1 MINNKF
7 LMKKPFNYVC
17 LLMISHALTSCS
29 DVDTESVSKQAQ
41 LEEAIPVSVLTAR
54 PFNMPISAETI
65 AQTEGAKEIEIR
77 PRVGGIVIER
87 LYTEGAL
94 VTKGQPLFL
103 IDPEPFQNILMELR
117 AEFLEQ
123 SIHVLRLK
131 REEDRQQKLYEK
143 DFVSLRA
150 YEGAVA
156 AHAIADAG
164 LRAAKARV
172 QQAELNLAYTT
183 VTAPINGVTGR
194 SEISEGALVAANNS
208 LLTTMTQLSP
218 IWVRFSFSDNELVRF
233 GGRLSEQNVQQVMV
247 ILPDG
252 SAYQE
257 KGQINFAAS
266 QIDPLLGTQQLRAT
280 FKNDEHRIL
289 PGQFVRVRVM
299 AGETSQVYIVPQVAV
314 MTSDLGRYV
323 YVVNDNNEAEVR
335 SIVVGDWVGKDWVV
349 LEGLKAGDRVI
360 TDNIIKLSP
369 DKIVEPQP
377 VQG

>member
-1 MINNKF
+1 
-7 LMKKPFNYVC
+7 MKKYFDC
-17 LLMISHALTSCS
+17 LCILIVSFILIACS
-29 DVDTESVSKQAQ
+29 NRDTESVSNNEQ
-41 LEEAIPVSVLTAR
+41 LEEAIPVSVLTVH

-77 PRVGGIVIER
+77 PRVGGIVIKR

-103 IDPEPFQNILMELR
+103 IDPEPFQNILTELR

-131 REEDRQQKLYEK
+131 REEGRQQKLYEK

-156 AHAIADAG
+156 EHAIADAA

-172 QQAELNLAYTT
+172 QQAELNLTYTT

-194 SEISEGALVAANNS
+194 SQVSEGALVAANNS

-218 IWVRFSFSDNELVRF
+218 IWIRFSFSDNELVRF
-233 GGRLSEQNVQQVMV
+233 GGRLNEQNVQQVMA

-257 KGQINFAAS
+257 NGQINFAAS

-289 PGQFVRVRVM
+289 PGQFVRVRVL

-323 YVVNDNNEAEVR
+323 YVVNDNNEAEER
-335 SIVVGDWVGKDWVV
+335 SIVAGDWVGKDWVV
-349 LEGLKAGDRVI
+349 LQGLKAGDRVI
-360 TDNIIKLSP
+360 IDNIIKLSP
-369 DKIVEPQP
+369 GKIVEPQP
-377 VQG
+377 AQG